1 MSDDMWGGSGSLFDE
16 PDDERRRRERAAADR
31 PDDRTDENPAATG
44 LSFGDESGPL
54 PHWTE
59 PPTGEIPRPDDL
71 TLTARHDVVGADDGL
86 DDFDLFEE
94 EPTQRRSE
102 DELWATFTAEQPVW
116 QADEEPTAAS
126 QQGRVTGETPRQEPS
141 RIVIG
146 TDPSGIPRDP
156 SGSTERRRTGSR
168 TPQRGVGRAPGSRPA
183 TRRGPSS
190 SRRPAGRPAVST
202 GRDLPIAT
210 AVGILL
216 VAVFVAA
223 LTYRPWAVVVLVAV
237 VLGLGVVEFY
247 DKVTEKGYRPAVVP
261 GIATAVT
268 APLAAYWL
276 GDGTLPL
283 VLLLGL
289 VATAG
294 TYIGARSV
302 DIGPLPNVS
311 ITVLPMVWVA
321 LGGAYAALILRFS
334 TTGEVLRVDTGTDT
348 LFMIALAVVANDVGA
363 LFVGTAAGRTPLRAW
378 ISPGK
383 TVEGFVGGA
392 LLTIVVLIVV
402 GIGGWNST
410 WAGTGDL
417 LLLALVV
424 SVFAPLGDLIESM
437 FKRNLDV
444 KDFGSLVRG
453 HGGVLDRFD
462 GFLLT
467 LPAVYYLTLII
478 EPWA

>member
-16 PDDERRRRERAAADR
+16 PDDERRRREAAASGR

-71 TLTARHDVVGADDGL
+71 TVTARHDVIGADDGL
-86 DDFDLFEE
+86 DDFDLFDE
-94 EPTQRRSE
+94 EPAPGRSE

-116 QADEEPTAAS
+116 QPDDEPVATTP
-126 QQGRVTGETPRQEPS
+126 GRVTGEAPRQEAS

-146 TDPSGIPRDP
+146 TDPTGIPRDP
-156 SGSTERRRTGSR
+156 SGATERRRTGSR
-168 TPQRGVGRAPGSRPA
+168 TPQRGVGRTAASRP
-183 TRRGPSS
+183 TSRRGRSA
-190 SRRPAGRPAVST
+190 AGRPAAGST
-202 GRDLPIAT
+202 GRDLPVAT

-261 GIATAVT
+261 GIVTAVT

-276 GDGTLPL
+276 GEGTLPL

-294 TYIGARSV
+294 TYVGARSV

-410 WAGTGDL
+410 WDGTGDL

-424 SVFAPLGDLIESM
+424 SVFAPLGDLVESM

-467 LPAVYYLTLII
+467 LPAVYYLALII

>member
-1 MSDDMWGGSGSLFDE
+1 MSDDMWGSSGSLFD
-16 PDDERRRRERAAADR
+16 DDERRRRADE
-31 PDDRTDENPAATG
+31 RTDENPEATG

-71 TLTARHDVVGADDGL
+71 TVTARHDTIGPGDGFDEL
-86 DDFDLFEE
+86 DLFEE
-94 EPTQRRSE
+94 EPPARRSE

-116 QADEEPTAAS
+116 QPDDEPTDPG
-126 QQGRVTGETPRQEPS
+126 QGRVTGETVRQEPS

-146 TDPSGIPRDP
+146 TDPTGIPRDP
-156 SGSTERRRTGSR
+156 SGATERRRSGSR
-168 TPQRGVGRAPGSRPA
+168 TPQRGVGRATGA
-183 TRRGPSS
+183 ATGTRRRSPSPT
-190 SRRPAGRPAVST
+190 RQAPRAATPST

-223 LTYRPWAVVVLVAV
+223 LTYRPWAVVVFVAV
-237 VLGLGVVEFY
+237 ILGLGAVEFY

-261 GIATAVT
+261 GIVTAVT

-283 VLLLGL
+283 VILLGF

-294 TYIGARSV
+294 TYVGARSV

-311 ITVLPMVWVA
+311 ITVLPMVWIA

-334 TTGEVLRVDTGTDT
+334 TTGEVLRADTGTDT
-348 LFMIALAVVANDVGA
+348 LFMLALAVVANDVGA

-383 TVEGFVGGA
+383 TVEGFIGGA
-392 LLTIVVLIVV
+392 LLTVVVLTVV

-410 WAGTGDL
+410 WDGTGDL
-417 LLLALVV
+417 LLLAVVV
-424 SVFAPLGDLIESM
+424 SLFAPLGDLVESM

-467 LPAVYYLTLII
+467 LPAVYYLALII